1 MTRIV
6 SSASQMSL
14 GLFLMGAGH
23 HIAAWRLPDAPH
35 GAATS
40 FRHFRQIAQ
49 IAEAAKFD
57 MIFFA
62 DSASIREF
70 GHSAIGG
77 DERAVRL
84 EPLTLLSAL
93 SAATDRIGLVGT
105 ASTTYNEPFNLAR
118 RFASLDLL
126 SNGRAGWNLV
136 TTSNAEDGPNY
147 SLAEHPH
154 HAERYARAE
163 EFEAVVRGL
172 WHSWQGDDAFPI
184 DKAGGRLFNPDRLH
198 PLKHRGAHFDVRGPL
213 GVPPSAQGHPVIVQ
227 AGASDAGREIAARSA
242 EVIFAAHQNFDD
254 AFAFYQ
260 DVKTRM
266 ARYGRAPDSLR
277 ILPGIS
283 PFIGRTRDQARA
295 AFDELQALVT
305 HEVGLKML
313 QPFTGGLDLRDYDPD
328 GPLPDL
334 PPTANAI
341 GRQKLLVDLARRE
354 NLTIRQ
360 LYLHIAGARGHWQLV
375 GTASDIADEL
385 EHYFRNG
392 AADGFN
398 VMPPALPR
406 SLGPITEFLLPE
418 LRRRGLFRDEYTGAT
433 LRDHLGLPRP
443 DLPAF
448 PQSAA

>member
-6 SSASQMSL
+6 SSSARMSL

-23 HIAAWRLPDAPH
+23 HIAAWRLPDAPQ

-40 FRHFRQIAQ
+40 FDHYREIAKA
-49 IAEAAKFD
+49 AEAAKFD
-57 MIFFA
+57 MVFFA

-70 GHSAIGG
+70 GHASIGS

-93 SAATDRIGLVGT
+93 SVATDRIGLVAT

-126 SNGRAGWNLV
+126 SGGRAGWNLV

-147 SLAEHPH
+147 SLDAHPP

-163 EFEAVVRGL
+163 EFEQVVRGL
-172 WHSWQGDDAFPI
+172 WHSWQGGDAFPI
-184 DKAGGRLFNPDRLH
+184 DKAAGRLFNPDSLH
-198 PLKHRGAHFDVRGPL
+198 PLAQRGRHFRVRGPL

-254 AFAFYQ
+254 AFQFYQ
-260 DVKTRM
+260 DVKGRM
-266 ARYGRAPDSLR
+266 ARHGRAPDSLR
-277 ILPGIS
+277 IMPGVS
-283 PFIGRTRDQARA
+283 PYIGRTRAEAQA

-305 HEVGLKML
+305 HEVGLKLL
-313 QPFTGGLDLRDYDPD
+313 QPFAGGLDLRDHDPD

-334 PPTANAI
+334 PPTTDAI

-354 NLTIRQ
+354 NLTIRE

-375 GTASDIADEL
+375 GTASDIADQL

-398 VMPPALPR
+398 IMPPALPR
-406 SLGPITEFLLPE
+406 SLGPITELLLPE
-418 LRRRGLFRDEYTGAT
+418 LRRRELFRDDYTGAT
-433 LRDHLGLPRP
+433 LREHLGLPRP